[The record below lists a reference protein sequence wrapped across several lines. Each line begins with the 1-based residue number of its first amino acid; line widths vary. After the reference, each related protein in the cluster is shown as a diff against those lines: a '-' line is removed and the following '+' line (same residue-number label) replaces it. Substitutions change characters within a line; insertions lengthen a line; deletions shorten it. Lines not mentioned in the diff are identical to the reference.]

1 MNDIEELYLPD
12 SLHDA
17 LQMLVPSLSSKDLNL
32 LQGFQAAL
40 IEANQRV
47 NLTRIE
53 NFMNYKVLIL
63 QKLYLQT

>member
-12 SLHDA
+12 SFHDA

-53 NFMNYKVLIL
+53 NFWIFNLSI
-63 QKLYLQT
+63 